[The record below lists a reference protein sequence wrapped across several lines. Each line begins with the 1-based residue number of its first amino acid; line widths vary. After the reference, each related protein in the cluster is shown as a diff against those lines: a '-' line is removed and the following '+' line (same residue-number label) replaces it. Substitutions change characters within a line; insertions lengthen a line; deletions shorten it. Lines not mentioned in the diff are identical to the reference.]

1 MTAATPSRADLYWE
15 LARRL
20 TKVHGV
26 SDAAPRARALRAVE
40 ERFGPVEAARSSM
53 LIEDLTE
60 VLRACD
66 QRLGGLRA
74 YLEEIGRDRTNTVA
88 WGAVEEVYRRLHPV
102 RLLAP
107 ADHDTL
113 AGLLKQCATVE
124 GLRALALRFLPFVPD
139 PDTYGDARADP
150 VDALLSAFEDAAHME
165 DEPHPLLAFV
175 EAVAVR
181 EEGAAARQ
189 LTVWNRRV
197 ARRLG
202 CTDGQLQRVRAA
214 EAAYAGRPFEPGR
227 LLMEIVSHPAAPD
240 EFHIRGWLLAPGE
253 GPRALLGDRK
263 VTSLR
268 RLEEMV
274 ATLHQLTLDELGEL
288 SAGLRVEFMLPRP
301 LLWLAVD
308 QIMVRPSGSVAR
320 PLGADHT
327 VLVRSRDRI
336 RNRHWW
342 PALRRRLNWLELHPE
357 GRFHDSAVQYVPH
370 GGKLSPAALV
380 AQLRH
385 AETPVCFVL
394 FEPPQYT
401 GDMADD
407 PVTALL
413 EAGIPA
419 IVAVRGNG
427 DHENARLE
435 LWKVLDGRLDALPER
450 VRVLRGGVGPAG
462 GALSTLDLHR
472 HVTLVWDSRDGLE
485 GAEAVL
491 GHPRTGG
498 GIP

>member
-1 MTAATPSRADLYWE
+1 MTAAAPSRADLYWE
-15 LARRL
+15 LAHRL
-20 TKVHGV
+20 AKVHGV

-40 ERFGPVEAARSSM
+40 ELFGPVEAARSSM
-53 LIEDLTE
+53 LIEDLAE
-60 VLRACD
+60 ALRACD
-66 QRLGGLRA
+66 ERPGGLRA
-74 YLEEIGRDRTNTVA
+74 YLDEIGRGRTSTVA
-88 WGAVEEVYRRLHPV
+88 WGSVEEIHRLLHPE
-102 RLLAP
+102 RLLSP
-107 ADHDTL
+107 DDHDTL
-113 AGLLKQCATVE
+113 AGLLKQCATGE
-124 GLRALALRFLPFVPD
+124 SLRSLALRILPFVPD

-150 VDALLSAFEDAAHME
+150 VDVLLTAFEDVAVME
-165 DEPHPLLAFV
+165 DEPHPLLVFV

-181 EEGAAARQ
+181 EEGATARQ

-202 CTDGQLQRVRAA
+202 CTLDRLKSVRAA

-227 LLMEIVSHPAAPD
+227 LLVEIVSHPAVPD
-240 EFHIRGWLLAPGE
+240 AFHIRGWLLAPGE
-253 GPRALLGDRK
+253 GPRALLGDRQ

-268 RLEEMV
+268 HLEETV
-274 ATLHQLTLDELGEL
+274 ATLHQRTLEQLGEL
-288 SAGLRVEFMLPRP
+288 SAGLRVEFLLPRP

-342 PALRRRLNWLELHPE
+342 PALHRRLDWLELHPE
-357 GRFHDSAVQYVPH
+357 GRIDEGAVQCVPH
-370 GGKLSPAALV
+370 GGKLSPAVLV

-385 AETPVCFVL
+385 TATPVCFVL
-394 FEPPQYT
+394 LEPPQYT

-435 LWKVLDGRLDALPER
+435 VWKVLDGRLDTLPER